1 MQKFGLVNSVES
13 FYVGFSDETTI
24 PVLKLLK
31 HGFRHCFLFFGDENN
46 SFILDPISNR
56 IDLSFVPISI
66 DYLVELFEKNN
77 IKMVYIAERFE
88 NKKISTSGVF
98 TCVEVVKRVLGI
110 SKPFIITPFRL
121 YNFLIK

>member
-31 HGFRHCFLFFGDENN
+31 HGFRHCFLFFVFFYN